1 MTMTAA
7 QIRGAITDDAAI
19 HALVPDSVAIAAALS
34 AGRTRVQ
41 ETMISERRILALLGV
56 VNGDAFLS
64 ALEAFGT
71 ATLAADHPLA
81 AAQAGIARMVTWL
94 KAPEGIDIGNP
105 LAQQM
110 LVVMGQL
117 RILDVASVQT
127 VVAFAHV
134 ADPVSEMDVRRAL
147 WADNG
152 TLLIEAL

>member
-1 MTMTAA
+1 MTITAA

-19 HALVPDSVAIAAALS
+19 RALVPDSVAIAAALS

-41 ETMISERRILALLGV
+41 ETMVSERRILALLGV
-56 VNGDAFLS
+56 ADGDTFLK
-64 ALEAFGT
+64 ALEDFGL
-71 ATLAADHPLA
+71 ATLAANHPLA
-81 AAQAGIARMVTWL
+81 AVQSGIRRMVGWL

-110 LVVMGQL
+110 LTVMGQL
-117 RILDVASVQT
+117 GILNVASVQT
-127 VVAFAHV
+127 VLAFARV